1 VAMGAAGS
9 SPGAGAIEAPET
21 TTAGGGSGPA
31 EGGGWW
37 KPPEVPFM
45 PIYVLCA
52 AGVRVAGT
60 TGALAGPT
68 EIATTVMVSGAPR
81 AGGGSSVRLSALCQP
96 RSELVTLLTL

>member
-1 VAMGAAGS
+1 MGGAGS
-9 SPGAGAIEAPET
+9 SPGVGALEAPET

-37 KPPEVPFM
+37 KPPEVSFM
-45 PIYVLCA
+45 PIYVLPA

-68 EIATTVMVSGAPR
+68 ETATTVMVSGAPW
-81 AGGGSSVRLSALCQP
+81 AGGGSSVRLGALCHS
-96 RSELVTLLTL
+96 RSELVILLTL

>member
-1 VAMGAAGS
+1 M
-9 SPGAGAIEAPET
+9 EAPET

-37 KPPEVPFM
+37 KPPEVSFM
-45 PIYVLCA
+45 PICVFPA

-68 EIATTVMVSGAPR
+68 EIATTVMVSGAPW
-81 AGGGSSVRLSALCQP
+81 AGGGSSVRLGALWHS
-96 RSELVTLLTL
+96 RSELVILLTL